1 MQNPMAELFEYVW
14 GYDGN
19 QNGDEDE
26 DEDDNDDNESGIKP
40 VHQP

>member
-1 MQNPMAELFEYVW
+1 MAELFEYVW
-14 GYDGN
+14 GYEGN
-19 QNGDEDE
+19 QNGDE

>member
-14 GYDGN
+14 GYEGN
-19 QNGDEDE
+19 QNGDE

>member
-14 GYDGN
+14 GYEGN
-19 QNGDEDE
+19 QNG

>member
-26 DEDDNDDNESGIKP
+26 DDNDDNESGIKP